1 MDSSTPS
8 LPNMHQALK
17 DSKLAHLCGSATL
30 LHNRYQILRILGR
43 GGFGVTFLARD
54 ATLPSAPL
62 CVVKQ
67 LCPKVSTP
75 IALERAKRRF
85 WQEAKTL
92 SQVGNHSQIPL
103 LLDYFTID
111 DEFYLVQDYVRG
123 TTLTREVRRSGL
135 FSETA
140 VKQFLRE
147 LLPVLQYIHNR
158 GVIHRDIKPPNIIR
172 CRDDGRLVLIDFG
185 AVKDQLNTAEMELS
199 KAASTQFIGTVGFAP
214 PEQVALRPTFASDI
228 YALGVTCLYLL
239 TGKTPLEFEYD
250 AETGEIDW
258 HSLAS
263 VTPHFA
269 AILDKMMKVSLSE
282 RYQRV
287 DEILRALDLE
297 SHLDQLSQCMH
308 TLPHPTLANRVAASQ
323 TYADEVPSMGGGG
336 RGVANGYHTPTQRAA
351 AQIRSW
357 RSRLQEREKRR
368 SRSSFAYPTMPM

>member
-1 MDSSTPS
+1 
-8 LPNMHQALK
+8 MHQALK
-17 DSKLAHLCGSATL
+17 DSKLAHLCGSETL

-135 FSETA
+135 FTETA

-147 LLPVLQYIHNR
+147 ILPVLQYIHNR

-185 AVKDQLNTAEMELS
+185 AVKDQLSISETELS

-228 YALGVTCLYLL
+228 YALGITCLYLL

-250 AETGEIDW
+250 AETGEISW
-258 HSLAS
+258 QSLVS

-269 AILDKMMKVSLSE
+269 ALLDKMIKVSLAE

-287 DEILRALDLE
+287 DEVLRALDLE
-297 SHLDQLSQCMH
+297 SHLDQLSKCMH
-308 TLPHPTLANRVAASQ
+308 TLPHPTLASRINASQ
-323 TYADEVPSMGGGG
+323 AHVDDVPSING
-336 RGVANGYHTPTQRAA
+336 RDAANGYHTPTQRAA

-357 RSRLQEREKRR
+357 RSRLQERESRR
-368 SRSSFAYPTMPM
+368 SRSPFAYPTMPM

>member
-17 DSKLAHLCGSATL
+17 DSKLAHLCGSETL

-92 SQVGNHSQIPL
+92 SQVGSHSQIPL

-135 FSETA
+135 FSEAA

-147 LLPVLQYIHNR
+147 ILPVLQYIHNR
-158 GVIHRDIKPPNIIR
+158 GVIHRDIKPPNLIR

-185 AVKDQLNTAEMELS
+185 AVKDQLGTAEPDLS
-199 KAASTQFIGTVGFAP
+199 KVASTQFIGTVGFAP

-228 YALGVTCLYLL
+228 YALGITCLYLL

-250 AETGEIDW
+250 VETGEIAW
-258 HSLAS
+258 QRLVS

-269 AILDKMMKVSLSE
+269 AVLDKMMKVSLVE

-287 DEILRALDLE
+287 DEILRTLDLE
-297 SHLDQLSQCMH
+297 PHLDQLSQCMH
-308 TLPHPTLANRVAASQ
+308 TLPHPTLATSVDASQ
-323 TYADEVPSMGGGG
+323 VYGDSISSIGG
-336 RGVANGYHTPTQRAA
+336 RGGAGSYHTPTQRAA

-368 SRSSFAYPTMPM
+368 SRSSLAYPTMPL